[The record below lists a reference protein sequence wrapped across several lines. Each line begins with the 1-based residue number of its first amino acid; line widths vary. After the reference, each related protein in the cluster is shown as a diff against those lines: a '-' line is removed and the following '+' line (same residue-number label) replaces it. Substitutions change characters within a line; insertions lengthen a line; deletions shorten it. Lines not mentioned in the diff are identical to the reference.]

1 MSKIKVVVVEPL
13 TEPYE
18 KVIDSSLKA
27 MQQVVEGSI
36 EVIDIEGYDIVLN
49 EEGKLIGG
57 LINRHIG
64 SDVIVG
70 TFFVCNHDNAGNF
83 TSLTEEDVNKVI
95 KMFSTTNTKY
105 PAMIGY
111 FKL

>member
-1 MSKIKVVVVEPL
+1 MTRKPSASI
-13 TEPYE
+13 
-18 KVIDSSLKA
+18 SGGNSQA

-83 TSLTEEDVNKVI
+83 TSLTEEDVNKVK
-95 KMFSTTNTKY
+95 KMFSTTDTKY